1 MTTEEIL
8 IECARLGAQIYAE
21 QHPRPSQ
28 VTQAQAAQRPAAAE

>member
-1 MTTEEIL
+1 MVTEEIL

-21 QHPRPSQ
+21 QHPQPSQ